1 MSGSDS
7 IVNSSTL
14 DSLPQGKKHPKG
26 LYLLFFTEL
35 WERYSYYGM
44 RALLVLYL
52 TTAFVSG
59 GLGVEPAKALSIYG
73 LYTGAV
79 YFTPILGGWLTDR
92 YIGLRKAITIGG
104 ITMACGDFTI
114 FLTHS
119 QTGLYIGLALL
130 VLGNGFFKPNISTLV
145 GELYPRNDKRKD
157 AAFTIF
163 YMGINLGAFFAP
175 LIAGFLAEDLFLRPL
190 TDGTLHYGF
199 KWAFLASSLGM
210 ITGQL
215 IFSAFSK
222 RYLGN
227 VGLKPNKQLVR
238 ESNENQNVPL
248 SPKEKQRTRAILIL
262 ACFVVFFWAGFE
274 QAGSSFTLYTK
285 NFIDRE
291 IFGYTIPVAWF
302 QSVNPLF
309 IILLA
314 PILSGVWLKL
324 SKSKRG
330 DLNMTTKMAF
340 GMILLGLGFMILIP
354 AVLQTGSDEQNIVT
368 RANIMFIIFTY
379 LFHTLGE
386 LFLSP
391 VGLSLVSK
399 VAPVKIA
406 SLLMGVWMA
415 AIGVASLLAGQLASL
430 TATLGYLEIFAT
442 IGAVAIILGL
452 ILLSVSKKLVSMMI
466 EENAPR

>member
-1 MSGSDS
+1 MS
-7 IVNSSTL
+7 SSKL
-14 DSLPQGKKHPKG
+14 DSLPQGRKHPKG

-59 GLGVEPAKALSIYG
+59 GLGVEPAQALSIYG
-73 LYTGAV
+73 IYTGAV
-79 YFTPILGGWLTDR
+79 YFTPIFGGWLTDR
-92 YIGLRKAITIGG
+92 YIGLRRAITIGG

-119 QTGLYIGLALL
+119 QIGLYIGLALL
-130 VLGNGFFKPNISTLV
+130 VIGNGFFKPNISTLV

-190 TDGTLHYGF
+190 ADGTMHYGF

-210 ITGQL
+210 IIGQF
-215 IFSAFSK
+215 IFSIFSK
-222 RYLGN
+222 RYLGM
-227 VGLKPNKQLVR
+227 VGLKPNKQLA
-238 ESNENQNVPL
+238 EENNENQNMPL
-248 SPKEKQRTRAILIL
+248 SPKDKQRTRAILIL

-291 IFGYTIPVAWF
+291 VFGYTIPVAWF

-309 IILLA
+309 IIILA

-324 SKSKRG
+324 SHSKRG
-330 DLNMTTKMAF
+330 DLNMTTKMAI

-442 IGAVAIILGL
+442 IGATAIILGL
-452 ILLSVSKKLVSMMI
+452 ILLAISKKLVSMMK
-466 EENAPR
+466 EENAVR

>member
-1 MSGSDS
+1 M
-7 IVNSSTL
+7 NSSTL
-14 DSLPQGKKHPKG
+14 DSLPQGRKHPKG

-59 GLGVEPAKALSIYG
+59 GLGVEPAQALSIYG
-73 LYTGAV
+73 VYTGAV

-92 YIGLRKAITIGG
+92 YIGLRRAITIGG

-119 QTGLYIGLALL
+119 QIGLYIGLALL
-130 VLGNGFFKPNISTLV
+130 VIGNGFFKPNISTLV

-190 TDGTLHYGF
+190 ADGTMHYGF

-210 ITGQL
+210 IIGQL

-222 RYLGN
+222 RYLGT
-227 VGLKPNKQLVR
+227 VGLKPNKQLA
-238 ESNENQNVPL
+238 EENNENQNMPL
-248 SPKEKQRTRAILIL
+248 SPKDKQRTRAILIL

-291 IFGYTIPVAWF
+291 VFGYTIPVAWF

-309 IILLA
+309 IIILA

-324 SKSKRG
+324 SHSKRG
-330 DLNMTTKMAF
+330 DLNMTTKMAL

-442 IGAVAIILGL
+442 IGATAIILGL
-452 ILLSVSKKLVSMMI
+452 ILLAISKKLVSMMK
-466 EENAPR
+466 EENAVR

>member
-1 MSGSDS
+1 M
-7 IVNSSTL
+7 NSSTL
-14 DSLPQGKKHPKG
+14 DSLPQGRKHPKG

-59 GLGVEPAKALSIYG
+59 GLGVEPAQALSIYG
-73 LYTGAV
+73 IYTGAV
-79 YFTPILGGWLTDR
+79 YFTPIVGGWLTDR
-92 YIGLRKAITIGG
+92 YIGLRRAITIGG

-119 QTGLYIGLALL
+119 QIGLYVGLALL
-130 VLGNGFFKPNISTLV
+130 VIGNGFFKPNISTLV

-190 TDGTLHYGF
+190 ADGTMHYGF

-210 ITGQL
+210 IIGQL

-222 RYLGN
+222 RYLGM
-227 VGLKPNKQLVR
+227 VGLKPNKQLA
-238 ESNENQNVPL
+238 EENNENQNMPL
-248 SPKEKQRTRAILIL
+248 SPKDKQRTRAILIL

-291 IFGYTIPVAWF
+291 VFGYTIPVAWF

-309 IILLA
+309 IIILA

-324 SKSKRG
+324 SHSKRG
-330 DLNMTTKMAF
+330 DLNMTTKMAI

-442 IGAVAIILGL
+442 IGATAIILGM
-452 ILLSVSKKLVSMMI
+452 ILLAISKKLVSMMK
-466 EENAPR
+466 EENAVR

>member
-1 MSGSDS
+1 MLETTTPH
-7 IVNSSTL
+7 N
-14 DSLPQGKKHPKG
+14 LPQGKKHPKG

-52 TTAFVSG
+52 TTAYISG
-59 GLGVEPAKALSIYG
+59 GLGVEPASALQIYG
-73 LYTGAV
+73 FYTGMV

-92 YIGLRKAITIGG
+92 YIGLRMAITIGG
-104 ITMACGDFTI
+104 ITMAIGDFTI

-119 QTGLYIGLALL
+119 QTGLYFGLAFL

-163 YMGINLGAFFAP
+163 YMGINIGAFIAP
-175 LIAGFLAEDLFLRPL
+175 LVAGYLQADLFLTTL
-190 TDGTLHYGF
+190 EDGTLHYGF
-199 KWAFLASSLGM
+199 KWAFLASSIGM
-210 ITGQL
+210 LIGQI
-215 IFSAFSK
+215 IFTSLSK
-222 RYLGN
+222 KYLGN
-227 VGLKPNKQLVR
+227 VGINPVKQQLI
-238 ESNENQNVPL
+238 EYNNSNDSTPL
-248 SPKEKQRTRAILIL
+248 SKKDKQRTVAILIL

-309 IILLA
+309 IIILA
-314 PILSGVWLKL
+314 PILSNVWLRL
-324 SKSKRG
+324 SRSKRG
-330 DLNMTTKMAF
+330 DLNMTTKMGI
-340 GMILLGLGFMILIP
+340 GMILLGLGFMVLVP
-354 AVLQTGSDEQNIVT
+354 AVLQTGSDEANIT
-368 RANIMFIIFTY
+368 ARANIMFIVFTY
-379 LFHTLGE
+379 LLHTLGE

-399 VAPVKIA
+399 VAPLKIA

-415 AIGVASLLAGQLASL
+415 AIGVASLLAGRLASL
-430 TATLGYLEIFAT
+430 TATLGYLEIFSL
-442 IGAVAIILGL
+442 IGGVAIFLGI
-452 ILLSVSKKLVSMMI
+452 ILLFISKKLVNMMKQDDKS
-466 EENAPR
+466 PV

>member
-1 MSGSDS
+1 M
-7 IVNSSTL
+7 NSSTL
-14 DSLPQGKKHPKG
+14 DSLPQGRKHPKG

-59 GLGVEPAKALSIYG
+59 GLGVEPAQALSIYG
-73 LYTGAV
+73 IYTGAV

-92 YIGLRKAITIGG
+92 YIGLRRAITIGG

-119 QTGLYIGLALL
+119 QIGLYIGLALL
-130 VLGNGFFKPNISTLV
+130 VIGNGFFKPNISTLV

-190 TDGTLHYGF
+190 ADGTMHYGF

-210 ITGQL
+210 IIGQL

-222 RYLGN
+222 RYLGI
-227 VGLKPNKQLVR
+227 VGLKPNKQLA
-238 ESNENQNVPL
+238 EENNENQNIPL
-248 SPKEKQRTRAILIL
+248 SPKDKQRTRAILIL

-291 IFGYTIPVAWF
+291 VFGYTIPVAWF

-309 IILLA
+309 IIILA

-324 SKSKRG
+324 SHSKRG
-330 DLNMTTKMAF
+330 DLNMTTKMAI

-442 IGAVAIILGL
+442 IGATAIILGL
-452 ILLSVSKKLVSMMI
+452 ILLAISKKLVSMMK
-466 EENAPR
+466 EENAVK

>member
-1 MSGSDS
+1 M
-7 IVNSSTL
+7 NSSTL
-14 DSLPQGKKHPKG
+14 ESLPQGKKHPKG

-52 TTAFVSG
+52 TTAYISG
-59 GLGVEPAKALSIYG
+59 GLGVDPAKALSIYG
-73 LYTGAV
+73 IYTGSV
-79 YFTPILGGWLTDR
+79 YFTPIFGGWLTDQ
-92 YIGLRKAITIGG
+92 YIGLRRAITIGG

-119 QTGLYIGLALL
+119 KSGLFTGLALL
-130 VLGNGFFKPNISTLV
+130 VIGNGFFKPNISTLV

-175 LIAGFLAEDLFLRPL
+175 LVAGYLAEDLFLKPMAN
-190 TDGTLHYGF
+190 GSMHYGF
-199 KWAFLASSLGM
+199 KWAFLASSIGM
-210 ITGQL
+210 VTGQIIFA
-215 IFSAFSK
+215 IFSKKF
-222 RYLGN
+222 LGQ
-227 VGLKPNKQLVR
+227 VGLRPNKVLAA
-238 ESNENQNVPL
+238 EANIDQNVPL
-248 SPKEKQRTRAILIL
+248 TRKEKQRTKAILIL

-285 NFIDRE
+285 NFIDRD

-309 IILLA
+309 IIILA
-314 PILSGVWLKL
+314 PILSSVWLKL
-324 SKSKRG
+324 SNSKRG
-330 DLNMTTKMAF
+330 DLNMTTKMGF
-340 GMILLGLGFMILIP
+340 GMILLGLGFMVLVP
-354 AVLQTGSDEQNIVT
+354 AVLQTGSDEQHVIVK
-368 RANIMFIIFTY
+368 ANLLFIIFTY
-379 LFHTLGE
+379 LLHTLGE

-430 TATLGYLEIFAT
+430 TEKLGYLEIFTSIGT
-442 IGAVAIILGL
+442 IAIILGL
-452 ILLSVSKKLVSMMI
+452 ILLSISRKLVSMMR
-466 EENAPR
+466 EENSV

>member
-1 MSGSDS
+1 M
-7 IVNSSTL
+7 NSSAL
-14 DSLPQGKKHPKG
+14 DSLPQGRKHPKG

-59 GLGVEPAKALSIYG
+59 GLGVEPAQALSIYG
-73 LYTGAV
+73 IYTGSV

-92 YIGLRKAITIGG
+92 YIGLRRAITIGG

-119 QTGLYIGLALL
+119 QTGLYVGLALL

-145 GELYPRNDKRKD
+145 GELYPRHDKRKD

-175 LIAGFLAEDLFLRPL
+175 LIAGYLAEDLFLRPL
-190 TDGTLHYGF
+190 NDGTMHYGF

-215 IFSAFSK
+215 IFSLLSK
-222 RYLGN
+222 RFLGSI
-227 VGLKPNKQLVR
+227 GLKPNKQLAE
-238 ESNENQNVPL
+238 ESNEIHDAPL
-248 SPKEKQRTRAILIL
+248 SVKEKQRTRAILIL

-309 IILLA
+309 IIILA
-314 PILSGVWLKL
+314 PILSGVWLRL
-324 SKSKRG
+324 SQSKRG
-330 DLNMTTKMAF
+330 DLNMTTKMGF

-354 AVLQTGSDEQNIVT
+354 AVMQTGSDEQNIVS

-452 ILLSVSKKLVSMMI
+452 TLLAISKKLVSMMR
-466 EENAPR
+466 EENTVR

>member
-7 IVNSSTL
+7 KMNSSTL

-59 GLGVEPAKALSIYG
+59 GLGVEPAQALSLYG
-73 LYTGAV
+73 IYTGAV

-119 QTGLYIGLALL
+119 QIGLYIGLALL
-130 VLGNGFFKPNISTLV
+130 VIGNGFFKPNISTLV

-190 TDGTLHYGF
+190 EDGTMHYGF

-227 VGLKPNKQLVR
+227 VGLKPNKQLAR

-248 SPKEKQRTRAILIL
+248 SPKEKQRTRAILII

-285 NFIDRE
+285 NFIDRD
-291 IFGYTIPVAWF
+291 IFGYTVPVAWF

-309 IILLA
+309 IIILA

-324 SKSKRG
+324 SQSKRG
-330 DLNMTTKMAF
+330 DLNMTTKMAI

-430 TATLGYLEIFAT
+430 TATMGYLEIFAT

-452 ILLSVSKKLVSMMI
+452 ILLAISKKLVSMMK
-466 EENAPR
+466 EENAPK

>member
-1 MSGSDS
+1 M
-7 IVNSSTL
+7 NSSTL
-14 DSLPQGKKHPKG
+14 DSLPQGRKHPKG

-59 GLGVEPAKALSIYG
+59 GLGVEPAQALSIYG
-73 LYTGAV
+73 IYTGAV
-79 YFTPILGGWLTDR
+79 YFTPIFGGWLTDR
-92 YIGLRKAITIGG
+92 YIGLRRAITIGG

-119 QTGLYIGLALL
+119 QIGLYIGLALL
-130 VLGNGFFKPNISTLV
+130 VIGNGFFKPNISTLV

-190 TDGTLHYGF
+190 ADGTMHYGF

-210 ITGQL
+210 IIGQL
-215 IFSAFSK
+215 IFSVFSK
-222 RYLGN
+222 RYLGM
-227 VGLKPNKQLVR
+227 VGLKPNKQLA
-238 ESNENQNVPL
+238 EENNENQNMPL
-248 SPKEKQRTRAILIL
+248 SPKDKQRTRAILIL

-291 IFGYTIPVAWF
+291 VFGYTIPVAWF

-309 IILLA
+309 IIILA

-324 SKSKRG
+324 SHSKRG
-330 DLNMTTKMAF
+330 DLNMTTKMAI

-442 IGAVAIILGL
+442 IGATAIILGL
-452 ILLSVSKKLVSMMI
+452 ILLAISKKLVLMMK
-466 EENAPR
+466 EENAVR

>member
-1 MSGSDS
+1 
-7 IVNSSTL
+7 VESTFL
-14 DSLPQGKKHPKG
+14 DDLPQGKKHPKG

-52 TTAFVSG
+52 TTQFVSG
-59 GLGVEPAKALSIYG
+59 GLGVNPQEALQIYG

-79 YFTPILGGWLTDR
+79 YFFPVFGGWMTDR
-92 YIGLRKAITIGG
+92 FIGLRKAITIGG

-119 QTGLYIGLALL
+119 QAGLYAGLSLL
-130 VLGNGFFKPNISTLV
+130 VIGNGFFKPNISTLV

-175 LIAGFLAEDLFLRPL
+175 LVAGFLAEDLFLTTL
-190 TDGTLHYGF
+190 DTGTIHYGF
-199 KWAFLASSLGM
+199 KWAFLASSIGM
-210 ITGQL
+210 IFGQV
-215 IFSAFSK
+215 IFSTFSRK
-222 RYLGN
+222 YLGQ
-227 VGLKPNKQLVR
+227 VGLKPAKASAH
-238 ESNENQNVPL
+238 EEYGENVPL
-248 SPKEKQRTRAILIL
+248 SPKDKQRTTAIIIL

-285 NFIDRE
+285 NFIDRDV
-291 IFGYTIPVAWF
+291 FGYTIPVAWF

-309 IILLA
+309 IIILA
-314 PILSGVWLKL
+314 PILSGIWLKL
-324 SKSKRG
+324 SKTKRG
-330 DLNMTTKMAF
+330 DLNMTTKMGI
-340 GMILLGLGFMILIP
+340 GMILLGLGFMVLIP
-354 AVLQTGSDEQNIVT
+354 AVLQTGSDENNIVVK
-368 RANIMFIIFTY
+368 ANLMFIVFTY
-379 LFHTLGE
+379 LLHTLGE

-399 VAPVKIA
+399 VAPIKIA
-406 SLLMGVWMA
+406 SLMMGVWMA

-430 TATLGYLEIFAT
+430 TATLGYLEIFAL
-442 IGAVAIILGL
+442 IGGVAIFLGIVLLL
-452 ILLSVSKKLVSMMI
+452 ISRKLIKMMKA
-466 EENAPR
+466 ENA

>member
-1 MSGSDS
+1 MDS
-7 IVNSSTL
+7 SML

-59 GLGVEPAKALSIYG
+59 GLGVEPAQALSIYG
-73 LYTGAV
+73 IYTGAV
-79 YFTPILGGWLTDR
+79 YFTPIFGGWLTDK

-104 ITMACGDFTI
+104 LTMACGDFTI

-130 VLGNGFFKPNISTLV
+130 VIGNGFFKPNISTLV

-190 TDGTLHYGF
+190 NDGTMHYGF

-227 VGLKPNKQLVR
+227 VGLKPNNRLVQ

-291 IFGYTIPVAWF
+291 VFGYTIPVAWF

-309 IILLA
+309 IIILA

-324 SKSKRG
+324 SQSKRG

-354 AVLQTGSDEQNIVT
+354 AVMQTGSDEQNIVS

-442 IGAVAIILGL
+442 IGAVAILLGL
-452 ILLSVSKKLVSMMI
+452 ILLAISKKLVTMMK
-466 EENAPR
+466 EENASR

>member
-7 IVNSSTL
+7 KMDSSML

-59 GLGVEPAKALSIYG
+59 GLGVEPAQALSIYG
-73 LYTGAV
+73 IYTGAV
-79 YFTPILGGWLTDR
+79 YFTPIFGGWLTDKF
-92 YIGLRKAITIGG
+92 IGLRKAITIGG
-104 ITMACGDFTI
+104 LTMACGDFTI

-130 VLGNGFFKPNISTLV
+130 VIGNGFFKPNISTLV

-190 TDGTLHYGF
+190 NDGTMHYGF

-227 VGLKPNKQLVR
+227 VGLKPNNQLAQ

-291 IFGYTIPVAWF
+291 VFGYTIPVAWF

-309 IILLA
+309 IIILA

-324 SKSKRG
+324 SQSKRG

-354 AVLQTGSDEQNIVT
+354 AVLQTGSDEQNIVS

-442 IGAVAIILGL
+442 IGAVAILLGL
-452 ILLSVSKKLVSMMI
+452 ILLAISKKLVSMMK
-466 EENAPR
+466 EENASG

>member
-1 MSGSDS
+1 MS
-7 IVNSSTL
+7 SSKL
-14 DSLPQGKKHPKG
+14 DSLPQGRKHPKG

-59 GLGVEPAKALSIYG
+59 GLGVEPAQALSIYG
-73 LYTGAV
+73 IYTGAV
-79 YFTPILGGWLTDR
+79 YFTPIFGGWLTDR
-92 YIGLRKAITIGG
+92 YIGLRRAITIGG

-119 QTGLYIGLALL
+119 QIGLYIGLALL
-130 VLGNGFFKPNISTLV
+130 VIGNGFFKPNISTLV

-190 TDGTLHYGF
+190 ADGTMHYGF

-210 ITGQL
+210 IIGQL
-215 IFSAFSK
+215 IFSIFSK
-222 RYLGN
+222 RYLGM
-227 VGLKPNKQLVR
+227 VGLKPNKQLA
-238 ESNENQNVPL
+238 EENNENQNVPL
-248 SPKEKQRTRAILIL
+248 SPKDKQRTRAILIL

-291 IFGYTIPVAWF
+291 VFGYTIPVAWF

-309 IILLA
+309 IIILA

-324 SKSKRG
+324 SHSKRG
-330 DLNMTTKMAF
+330 DLNMTTKMAI

-442 IGAVAIILGL
+442 IGATAIILGL
-452 ILLSVSKKLVSMMI
+452 ILLAISKKLVSMMK
-466 EENAPR
+466 EENAVR

>member
-1 MSGSDS
+1 M
-7 IVNSSTL
+7 NSSKL
-14 DSLPQGKKHPKG
+14 DSLPQGRKHPKG

-59 GLGVEPAKALSIYG
+59 GLGVEPAQALSIYG
-73 LYTGAV
+73 IYTGSV

-119 QTGLYIGLALL
+119 QAGLYIGLALL
-130 VLGNGFFKPNISTLV
+130 VIGNGFFKPNISTLV

-190 TDGTLHYGF
+190 DDGTMHYGF

-215 IFSAFSK
+215 IFSLFSK
-222 RYLGN
+222 RYLGK
-227 VGLKPNKQLVR
+227 VGLKPNKQLAE
-238 ESNENQNVPL
+238 ESNENQSVPL
-248 SPKEKQRTRAILIL
+248 SGKEKQRTRAILIL

-309 IILLA
+309 IIILA
-314 PILSGVWLKL
+314 PILSGVWLRL
-324 SKSKRG
+324 SNSKRG
-330 DLNMTTKMAF
+330 DLNMTTKMAL

-452 ILLSVSKKLVSMMI
+452 ILLAISKKLVSMMK
-466 EENAPR
+466 EENTVN

>member
-1 MSGSDS
+1 ME
-7 IVNSSTL
+7 STFL
-14 DSLPQGKKHPKG
+14 DDLPQGKKHPKG

-52 TTAFVSG
+52 TTQFVSG
-59 GLGVEPAKALSIYG
+59 GLGVDPERALQIYG

-79 YFTPILGGWLTDR
+79 YFFPVFGGWMTDR
-92 YIGLRKAITIGG
+92 FIGLRKAITIGG

-119 QTGLYIGLALL
+119 QAGLYTGLSLL
-130 VLGNGFFKPNISTLV
+130 VIGNGFFKPNISTLV

-175 LIAGFLAEDLFLRPL
+175 LVAGFLAEDLFLTTL
-190 TDGTLHYGF
+190 DTGTIHYGF
-199 KWAFLASSLGM
+199 KWAFLASSIGM
-210 ITGQL
+210 IFGQV
-215 IFSAFSK
+215 IFSTFSRK
-222 RYLGN
+222 YLGQ
-227 VGLKPNKQLVR
+227 VGLKPAKASAFETNG
-238 ESNENQNVPL
+238 ENVPL
-248 SPKEKQRTRAILIL
+248 SPKDKQRTTAILIL

-291 IFGYTIPVAWF
+291 VFGYTIPVAWF

-309 IILLA
+309 IIILA
-314 PILSGVWLKL
+314 PIISAVWLKL
-324 SKSKRG
+324 SKTRRG
-330 DLNMTTKMAF
+330 DLNMTTKMGI
-340 GMILLGLGFMILIP
+340 GMILLGLGFMVLIP
-354 AVLQTGSDEQNIVT
+354 AVLQTGSDENNIVVK
-368 RANIMFIIFTY
+368 ANLMFIIFTY
-379 LFHTLGE
+379 LLHTLGE

-399 VAPVKIA
+399 VAPIKIA
-406 SLLMGVWMA
+406 SLMMGVWMA

-430 TATLGYLEIFAT
+430 TATLGYLEIFAV
-442 IGAVAIILGL
+442 IGGVAIFLGIVLLL
-452 ILLSVSKKLVSMMI
+452 ISRKLINMMKA
-466 EENAPR
+466 ENA

>member
-1 MSGSDS
+1 M
-7 IVNSSTL
+7 NSSTL
-14 DSLPQGKKHPKG
+14 DTLPQGRKHPKG

-59 GLGVEPAKALSIYG
+59 GLGVEPAQALSIYG
-73 LYTGAV
+73 IYTGSV

-130 VLGNGFFKPNISTLV
+130 VIGNGFFKPNISTLV

-190 TDGTLHYGF
+190 GDGTMHYGF

-210 ITGQL
+210 IIGQL
-215 IFSAFSK
+215 IFSLFSK
-222 RYLGN
+222 RYLGK
-227 VGLKPNKQLVR
+227 VGLKPNKQLAL

-248 SPKEKQRTRAILIL
+248 STKEKQRTRAILIL

-291 IFGYTIPVAWF
+291 VFGYTIPVAWF

-309 IILLA
+309 IIILA
-314 PILSGVWLKL
+314 PILSGVWLRL
-324 SKSKRG
+324 SHSKRG
-330 DLNMTTKMAF
+330 DLNMTTKMAI

-452 ILLSVSKKLVSMMI
+452 ILLAISKKLVSLMK
-466 EENAPR
+466 EENK

>member
-1 MSGSDS
+1 M
-7 IVNSSTL
+7 NSSQL
-14 DSLPQGKKHPKG
+14 DTLPQGKKHPKG

-52 TTAFVSG
+52 TTAYISG
-59 GLGVEPAKALSIYG
+59 GLGVDSAKALSIYG
-73 LYTGAV
+73 MYTGSV
-79 YFTPILGGWLTDR
+79 YFTPIIGGWLTDR
-92 YIGLRKAITIGG
+92 YIGLRRAITIGG
-104 ITMACGDFTI
+104 ITMACGDFSI

-119 QTGLYIGLALL
+119 QTGLFFGLALL
-130 VLGNGFFKPNISTLV
+130 VIGNGFFKPNISTLV

-175 LIAGFLAEDLFLRPL
+175 LIAGFLAEDLFLN
-190 TDGTLHYGF
+190 TMADGSMHYGF
-199 KWAFLASSLGM
+199 KWAFLASSIGM
-210 ITGQL
+210 VIGQI
-215 IFSAFSK
+215 IFSTLSK
-222 RYLGN
+222 RYLGL
-227 VGLKPNKQLVR
+227 VGLKPNKALAEEANANV
-238 ESNENQNVPL
+238 NVPL
-248 SPKEKQRTRAILIL
+248 SKKEKQRTTAILIL

-285 NFIDRE
+285 NFIDRDV
-291 IFGYTIPVAWF
+291 FGYTIPVAWF

-309 IILLA
+309 IIILA
-314 PILSGVWLKL
+314 PILSSVWLKL
-324 SKSKRG
+324 SHSKRG
-330 DLNMTTKMAF
+330 DINMTTKMAF
-340 GMILLGLGFMILIP
+340 GMILLGLGFMVLIP
-354 AVLQTGSDEQNIVT
+354 AVLQTGSDEQNVVVK
-368 RANIMFIIFTY
+368 ANLLFIIFTY
-379 LFHTLGE
+379 LLHTLGE

-430 TATLGYLEIFAT
+430 TATLGYLEIFAV
-442 IGAVAIILGL
+442 IGATAIILGL
-452 ILLSVSKKLVSMMI
+452 ILLTISKKLVNMMK
-466 EENAPR
+466 EENTV

>member
-7 IVNSSTL
+7 KMNSSTL

-59 GLGVEPAKALSIYG
+59 GLGVEPAQALSLYG
-73 LYTGAV
+73 IYTGAV

-119 QTGLYIGLALL
+119 QIGLYIGLALL
-130 VLGNGFFKPNISTLV
+130 VIGNGFFKPNISTLV

-190 TDGTLHYGF
+190 EDGTMHYGF

-227 VGLKPNKQLVR
+227 VGLKPNKQLAQ

-248 SPKEKQRTRAILIL
+248 SPKEKQRTRAILII

-285 NFIDRE
+285 YFIDRD
-291 IFGYTIPVAWF
+291 IFGYTVPVAWF

-309 IILLA
+309 IIILA

-324 SKSKRG
+324 SQSKRG

-430 TATLGYLEIFAT
+430 TATMGYLEIFAT

-452 ILLSVSKKLVSMMI
+452 ILLAISKKLVSMMK
-466 EENAPR
+466 EENAPK

>member
-1 MSGSDS
+1 M
-7 IVNSSTL
+7 NSSTL
-14 DSLPQGKKHPKG
+14 DSLPQGRKHPKG

-59 GLGVEPAKALSIYG
+59 GLGVEPAQALSIYG
-73 LYTGAV
+73 IYTGAV

-92 YIGLRKAITIGG
+92 YIGLRRAITIGG

-119 QTGLYIGLALL
+119 QIGLYIGLALL
-130 VLGNGFFKPNISTLV
+130 VIGNGFFKPNISTLV

-190 TDGTLHYGF
+190 ADGTMHYGF

-210 ITGQL
+210 IIGQL

-222 RYLGN
+222 RYLGT
-227 VGLKPNKQLVR
+227 VGLKPNKQLA
-238 ESNENQNVPL
+238 EENNENQNMPL
-248 SPKEKQRTRAILIL
+248 SPKDKQRTRAILIL

-291 IFGYTIPVAWF
+291 VFGYTIPVAWF

-309 IILLA
+309 IIILA

-324 SKSKRG
+324 SHSKRG
-330 DLNMTTKMAF
+330 DLNMTTKMAL

-442 IGAVAIILGL
+442 IGATAIILGL
-452 ILLSVSKKLVSMMI
+452 ILLAISKKLVSMMK
-466 EENAPR
+466 EENAVR

>member
-1 MSGSDS
+1 MT
-7 IVNSSTL
+7 VESTFL
-14 DSLPQGKKHPKG
+14 DDLPQGKKHPKG

-52 TTAFVSG
+52 TTQFVSG
-59 GLGVEPAKALSIYG
+59 GLGVDPERALQIYG

-79 YFTPILGGWLTDR
+79 YFFPVFGGWMTDR
-92 YIGLRKAITIGG
+92 FIGLRKAITIGG

-119 QTGLYIGLALL
+119 QAGLYTGLSLL
-130 VLGNGFFKPNISTLV
+130 VIGNGFFKPNISTLV

-175 LIAGFLAEDLFLRPL
+175 LVAGFLAEDLFLTTL
-190 TDGTLHYGF
+190 DTGTIHYGF
-199 KWAFLASSLGM
+199 KWAFLASSIGM
-210 ITGQL
+210 IFGQV
-215 IFSAFSK
+215 IFSTFSRK
-222 RYLGN
+222 YLGQ
-227 VGLKPNKQLVR
+227 VGLKPAKASAFETNG
-238 ESNENQNVPL
+238 ENVPL
-248 SPKEKQRTRAILIL
+248 SPKDKQRTTAILIL

-291 IFGYTIPVAWF
+291 VFGYTIPVAWF

-309 IILLA
+309 IIILA
-314 PILSGVWLKL
+314 PIISAVWLKL
-324 SKSKRG
+324 SKTRRG
-330 DLNMTTKMAF
+330 DLNMTTKMGI
-340 GMILLGLGFMILIP
+340 GMILLGLGFMVLIP
-354 AVLQTGSDEQNIVT
+354 AVLQTGSDENNIVVK
-368 RANIMFIIFTY
+368 ANLMFIIFTY
-379 LFHTLGE
+379 LLHTLGE

-399 VAPVKIA
+399 VAPIKIA
-406 SLLMGVWMA
+406 SLMMGVWMA

-430 TATLGYLEIFAT
+430 TATLGYLEIFAV
-442 IGAVAIILGL
+442 IGGVAIFLGIVLLL
-452 ILLSVSKKLVSMMI
+452 ISRKLINMMKA
-466 EENAPR
+466 ENA